1 MHRVTKQK
9 LSIGAYG
16 GNGGKGMDKIW
27 TTMKSNLPQKIISI
41 VFAIILWTY
50 VAGDQNPNIVRTIR
64 NIPVEIQNE
73 SVLKSKNLI
82 RMNTDI
88 QEVSVKIEGR
98 RNDVAAFKPY
108 DIKVVADIGSINA
121 SGKHQIPVKVI
132 NIPNN
137 IDIVDI
143 SPPYIQVDIEDIV
156 NNQLPVELKLE
167 GRPAENHKVLEAE
180 IVPNEIIVTGPR
192 SLVSKVHTAVVRM
205 DITDARYDI
214 TRSLPIILYDERE
227 RQISDDLDLSADF
240 VRVYQKIR
248 AVKTVPVKVN
258 TSGKLPD
265 GLEIVSIVAKP
276 DNVTIAGSDNDISKV
291 TAIETEPVDLSK
303 VQATSTVKAQL
314 ISLDGIDVIEGEP
327 VMVDITV
334 KEQDVQEEVAVTD
347 LVIENLPDGLEI
359 NDKPRSITLSVSGPY
374 SLIKKLKPADVK
386 VVVNAEGMS
395 RGRHDVTPTIILPEG
410 IKLIK
415 VEPQPVSVSLK

>member
-1 MHRVTKQK
+1 
-9 LSIGAYG
+9 
-16 GNGGKGMDKIW
+16 MDKIW

-64 NIPVEIQNE
+64 NIPVETQNE

-132 NIPNN
+132 NVPSN
-137 IDIVDI
+137 IDIIDI
-143 SPPYIQVDIEDIV
+143 SPPYIEVELEDIV

-167 GRPAENHKVLEAE
+167 GQPAENHKVLEAE

-192 SLVSKVHTAVVRM
+192 SLVSKVHTAVVQM
-205 DITDARYDI
+205 DVTDARYDI

-265 GLEIVSIVAKP
+265 GLEIVSILAKP
-276 DNVTIAGSDNDISKV
+276 DNVTIAGSDDDISKV
-291 TAIETEPVDLSK
+291 TAIETEPIDLSK
-303 VQATSTVKAQL
+303 IQATSTVKAQL
-314 ISLDGIDVIEGEP
+314 ISLDGIEVIEGEP

-334 KEQDVQEEVAVTD
+334 KEQDVQGEVAVTD
-347 LVIENLPDGLEI
+347 LVIENLAEDLEVG
-359 NDKPRSITLSVSGPY
+359 DKPRSMTLSVKGPY
-374 SLIKKLKPADVK
+374 SLIKNLKPSDIK
-386 VVVNAEGMS
+386 VVVNAKGMS
-395 RGRHDVTPTIILPEG
+395 RGRHDVTPTIVLPKG
-410 IKLIK
+410 IELIK
-415 VEPQPVSVSLK
+415 VEPQPVSVLLK

>member
-1 MHRVTKQK
+1 
-9 LSIGAYG
+9 
-16 GNGGKGMDKIW
+16 MDKIW

>member
-1 MHRVTKQK
+1 
-9 LSIGAYG
+9 
-16 GNGGKGMDKIW
+16 
-27 TTMKSNLPQKIISI
+27 
-41 VFAIILWTY
+41 
-50 VAGDQNPNIVRTIR
+50 
-64 NIPVEIQNE
+64 
-73 SVLKSKNLI
+73 
-82 RMNTDI
+82 
-88 QEVSVKIEGR
+88 
-98 RNDVAAFKPY
+98 
-108 DIKVVADIGSINA
+108 
-121 SGKHQIPVKVI
+121 VI

>member
-1 MHRVTKQK
+1 
-9 LSIGAYG
+9 
-16 GNGGKGMDKIW
+16 
-27 TTMKSNLPQKIISI
+27 MKSNLPQKIISI